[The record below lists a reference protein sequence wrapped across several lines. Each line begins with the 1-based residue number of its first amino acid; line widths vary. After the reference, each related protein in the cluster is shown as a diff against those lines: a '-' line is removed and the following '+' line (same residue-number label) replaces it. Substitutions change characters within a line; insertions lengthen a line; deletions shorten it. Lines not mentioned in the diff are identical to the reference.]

1 MEARSTT
8 SGSRGRSLLLA
19 GVMSLTL
26 FLAPPTLS
34 EAADQRPGGSIIQL
48 RGESG
53 CLTDRSTA
61 KRGCASVRA
70 LKAPGPFMG
79 SRAIAISR
87 SGAHLYVA
95 SSGSNAITIFQRNTR
110 TGRLLQPAGEGG
122 CVAARGNFGCAEAW
136 GLAGPN
142 SLALSPDGRFL
153 YATSRNSSTVT
164 VYRRNSDTGALN
176 QLAGSRGCISG
187 SGLPGCAAAEA
198 LDGPD
203 VVTTSPDGRN
213 VYVGSFLGSA
223 LVVFQRDRENGT
235 LSQATDGTGCLVD
248 TPTEGCTTALG
259 LGNPEGLAISSDG
272 SSVFAAT
279 PGSNAVLAFSRNPT
293 DGSLTQ
299 VSGGYGCISASEIEG
314 CAEGREVSGANAVEV
329 TPDDSDVYATSLL
342 SSSVTSFERSLEF
355 GGLYQLAGS
364 LGCLVWLGAENCY
377 PARGMRSP
385 EGIAFSPDGLNAY
398 VSAYGTGGLAVLNRN
413 PATGGVIQKTAPW
426 GCVASSSTAGCASG
440 RALTGAGAVAVSPNG
455 RYVYA
460 TAAKANAI
468 TVFERKPNGN

>member
-1 MEARSTT
+1 MGAEIRA
-8 SGSRGRSLLLA
+8 SGVSVRSLLVAAVTGLGLLLA
-19 GVMSLTL
+19 LSS
-26 FLAPPTLS
+26 PS
-34 EAADQRPGGSIIQL
+34 EAAEERPGGSIVQL

-70 LKAPGPFMG
+70 LKTPGPFMG
-79 SRAIAISR
+79 SRAIALTR
-87 SGAHLYVA
+87 SGEHLYVA

-122 CVAARGNFGCAEAW
+122 CVATRGNFGCAEAW

-142 SLALSPDGRFL
+142 SLALSPDGKFL

-164 VYRRNSDTGALN
+164 VFRRDGDTGALT

-187 SGLPGCAAAEA
+187 SGLPGCASAEA

-203 VVTTSPDGRN
+203 VIMTSPDGRN
-213 VYVGSFLGSA
+213 IYVGSFLGSA
-223 LVVFQRDRENGT
+223 LVIFERNRRNGT
-235 LSQATDGTGCLVD
+235 LSQATDGTGCLVNA
-248 TPTEGCTTALG
+248 PTEGCTTALG
-259 LGNPEGLAISSDG
+259 LGNPEGLAISGDG

-299 VSGGYGCISASEIEG
+299 VGDGYGCISASEIAG
-314 CAEGREVSGANAVEV
+314 CTEGREVSGANAVV
-329 TPDDSDVYATSLL
+329 VSPDDRDVYATSLI
-342 SSSVTSFERSLEF
+342 SSSVTSFDRSLEY
-355 GGLYQLAGS
+355 GGIYQLAGS
-364 LGCLVWLGAENCY
+364 IGCLVWLGAENCL
-377 PARGMRSP
+377 PARGLRSP

-398 VSAYGTGGLAVLNRN
+398 VSAYGTGGLAILNRN
-413 PATGGVIQKTAPW
+413 PSTGGLVQKQAPW
-426 GCVASSSTAGCASG
+426 GCVSSSSTAGCASG
-440 RALTGAGAVAVSPNG
+440 RALTGTGAVAVSPNG

-468 TVFERKPNGN
+468 TIFRRNLNGN